1 MKVLLIN
8 PTNAVEINN
17 KFFVNLFQPLG
28 LAYVASSLEKNKI
41 KVEILDALAEGFDT
55 ENIYEDRKVLGL
67 SYEDIKKKIKQY
79 KPQIIGISTPFSFQT
94 GEAHQ
99 MARLAKEVNPRI
111 IVVAGGTH
119 ATIQPQEILNDKN
132 FDYVIR
138 GEGEYSFL
146 EFVKSIKNKKSV
158 KKIAGLSYKDNK
170 NELINNPKN
179 PPILKLDNLALPARH
194 LLPMEKYNQASK
206 KGKVNEGLLSFGK
219 NRTSIITSRGCPF
232 TCTFCSVNQIMTR
245 CWRGRSPKNVI
256 KEIKSCVNKYHIKY
270 FDILD
275 DNFTLDPNRAKEICR
290 LIIKN
295 KLKIT
300 WSTPNGIR
308 ADKIDDELI
317 KLMKKA
323 GCLQVKVA
331 PESGSQKVLNNII
344 KKHLDLK
351 KVEEAVTLCKKNKLS
366 VEAFFVIGF
375 PQESEKDIMDTI
387 NFGKKL
393 RKIGCDFCYFFIA
406 TPYVGTE
413 MYDNALKSGH
423 LNPTKYDL
431 RTIST
436 TSGAYQFINTKVSK
450 KRLFELQKIANSI
463 NPPITKI
470 RFIAGIKML
479 FIDPSR
485 ILKYA
490 TTYLKEFKHQKN
502 IS

>member
-8 PTNAVEINN
+8 PTNSVGINSN
-17 KFFVNLFQPLG
+17 FFVNLYQPLG
-28 LAYVASSLEKNKI
+28 MAYVASTLEKNKI
-41 KVEILDALAEGFDT
+41 KVKILDALAEGFET
-55 ENIYEDRKVLGL
+55 ENIYGNKKVLGL
-67 SYEDIKKKIKQY
+67 SYDDIEKKVKQY
-79 KPQIIGISTPFSFQT
+79 KPQIIGISTPFSFQAA
-94 GEAHQ
+94 EAHQ
-99 MARLAKEVNPRI
+99 MARIAKKADPNI

-146 EFVKSIKNKKSV
+146 EFVKAIGNRIPVRKLP
-158 KKIAGLSYKDNK
+158 GLSYINKK

-179 PPILKLDNLALPARH
+179 PPILELDKLPLPARH
-194 LLPMEKYNQASK
+194 LLPMKKYEQASK
-206 KGKVNEGLLSFGK
+206 KGKVIEGLLSFGK

-275 DNFTLDPNRAKEICR
+275 DNFTLDPNRTKEICR

-308 ADKIDDELI
+308 ADRVDDELI

-323 GCLQVKVA
+323 GCIQVKVA

-351 KVEEAVTLCKKNKLS
+351 KVEEAVTLCKKNRLS

-393 RKIGCDFCYFFIA
+393 RKLGCDFCYFFIA

-413 MYDNALKSGH
+413 MYDNALKNGY
-423 LNPTKYDL
+423 LNPLKYDL
-431 RTIST
+431 LAISR
-436 TSGAYQFINTKVSK
+436 INSTPCLVLGSPLDCIPLAMNKVSVTD
-450 KRLFELQKIANSI
+450 F
-463 NPPITKI
+463 
-470 RFIAGIKML
+470 GIKCSPHERL
-479 FIDPSR
+479 SR
-485 ILKYA
+485 SF
-490 TTYLKEFKHQKN
+490 T
-502 IS
+502 